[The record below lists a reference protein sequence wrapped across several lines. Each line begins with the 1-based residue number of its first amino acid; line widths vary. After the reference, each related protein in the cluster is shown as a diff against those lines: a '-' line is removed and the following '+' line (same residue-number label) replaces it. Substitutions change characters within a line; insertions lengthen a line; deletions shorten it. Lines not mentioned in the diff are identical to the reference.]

1 MGGFSYSEGLEG
13 AVDSGR
19 VTDETQA
26 GDWLCDQLGLTL
38 GRSDL
43 PVLWRAIGAWQR
55 GDHRHA
61 AALNE
66 WVGATR
72 ESAELRQQTEQMGR
86 SLAAWLRQRHP
97 DDRSADALAS
107 LSPSPTWPVA
117 FALAALRSGT
127 PRREALLAFAFGWSE
142 NMVQA
147 AVKSIPLGQSAGQRV
162 LARLVDALPAAVDRA
177 IALDAGACQAYAP
190 MLAIASARHEEQYS
204 RLFRS

>member
-61 AALNE
+61 AALALL
-66 WVGATR
+66 WMVLVA
-72 ESAELRQQTEQMGR
+72 A
-86 SLAAWLRQRHP
+86 AAW
-97 DDRSADALAS
+97 AK
-107 LSPSPTWPVA
+107 
-117 FALAALRSGT
+117 
-127 PRREALLAFAFGWSE
+127 REIG
-142 NMVQA
+142 
-147 AVKSIPLGQSAGQRV
+147 
-162 LARLVDALPAAVDRA
+162 
-177 IALDAGACQAYAP
+177 
-190 MLAIASARHEEQYS
+190 
-204 RLFRS
+204 